1 MNPTPT
7 GNKKI
12 CQTRFLTEEKEFK
25 CLHRK
30 YSPYGIN
37 LKNLKK

>member
-12 CQTRFLTEEKEFK
+12 CQSRFLTEEKEFYE
-25 CLHRK
+25 LIGNFLPME
-30 YSPYGIN
+30 SI
-37 LKNLKK
+37 